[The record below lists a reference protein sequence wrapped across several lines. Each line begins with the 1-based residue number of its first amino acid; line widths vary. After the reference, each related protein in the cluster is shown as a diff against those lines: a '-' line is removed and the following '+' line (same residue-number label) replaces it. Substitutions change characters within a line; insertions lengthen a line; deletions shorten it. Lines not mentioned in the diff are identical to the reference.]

1 LDGGFA
7 TVFCMDEKEGISTLK
22 ILNPFSQGMVYIL
35 VNRLEGVWMKVLQLF
50 FAWMKRR
57 ASQP

>member
-1 LDGGFA
+1 
-7 TVFCMDEKEGISTLK
+7 MDEKEGISTLK